1 MDRNIS
7 TINNFLDTRENL
19 DWYIF
24 QCGLPWIKLDLKVP
38 YKEMYREAYA
48 LKSKFVE
55 YRESNSKGWKSLC
68 IHGLSSDQIYD
79 YTSYPEYKNIDQNL
93 VPYKWTEVSEA
104 CPVTTSFL
112 KNSFFNAKFF
122 RVRFMLLEPGGYILP
137 HTDMPKKIL
146 APINI
151 ALSNPQ
157 GCEFK
162 MKGYGI
168 VPFKPGNALMLDTSN
183 EHIVYNNSNK
193 PRIHL
198 ILHVNYPVLSDKSK
212 TCWASLLYR
221 SYQKANQA

>member
-1 MDRNIS
+1 MDNRL
-7 TINNFLDTRENL
+7 TAVVNFLNKREPL

-24 QCGLPWIKLDLKVP
+24 NSCLPWIKLNIDVP
-38 YKEMYREAYA
+38 YQEMYNEAYN
-48 LKSKFVE
+48 LLDEFVE

-68 IHGLSSDQIYD
+68 IHGLSKDQIYD
-79 YTSYPEYKNIDQNL
+79 YTSYPEYKDKDQNL
-93 VPYKWTEVSEA
+93 VPYKWTEVSDK
-104 CPVTTSFL
+104 CPITTNFL
-112 KNSFFNAKFF
+112 KQSFFNAKFF

-151 ALSNPQ
+151 ALSNPK

-168 VPFKPGNALMLDTSN
+168 VPFKPGNALILDTSN
-183 EHIVYNNSNK
+183 EHIVYNNSNS

-198 ILHVNYPVLSDKSK
+198 IMHVNYPVLSDVDKNK
-212 TCWASLLYR
+212 WAELLYN
-221 SYQKANQA
+221 SFKKANKP